1 MIHDCNSV
9 ISQFGLKKG
18 RAARITSGNRKGGC
32 HMSQEMEIET
42 LDNRDFDAEIEELIS
57 LIREKKYGKVRST
70 LIENNAVDIA
80 EMLEEV
86 EDELGLE
93 REILVFRM
101 LPKDVSVE
109 VFSNLSEDNQVDIIN
124 GITQKEIDQIIQE
137 LDFDDM
143 IDLLEELPANLV
155 DKILVNTTKEERHL
169 INTFLNYPDNSAG
182 SLMTIDYVHLKKGM
196 SVSDC
201 LKYIREV
208 GTDAETIYSCYVI
221 GDGRH
226 LIGTV
231 SLKSLVMADPDQ
243 TVDEIMHEEPL
254 SVSVLTDQEEVSNM
268 FKRYGMIAM
277 PVVDGE
283 GRLVGIITVDD
294 IMDVI
299 DDETTEDFQRM
310 AGVTG
315 DSDEEYLEIGVLK
328 HVRNRLP
335 WLFLLMC
342 SYMVTCRIISN
353 FENMLSACL
362 SLVTYMPMLMGTG
375 GNSGSQSSTLII
387 RGLAM
392 DEVRTNDFL
401 YVLWKEIRIGFTVGL
416 CLSVLN
422 FARILWMDHEPV
434 SVALTVCGAMFLIV
448 LIAKC
453 VGAMLPLIAKAVHID
468 PALMAGPLVSS
479 LTDMMSLGI
488 YFVFASMILGIGA

>member
-1 MIHDCNSV
+1 MAD
-9 ISQFGLKKG
+9 
-18 RAARITSGNRKGGC
+18 
-32 HMSQEMEIET
+32 EMGIET
-42 LDNRDFDAEIEELIS
+42 LDHRDFDAEIEELIT

-93 REILVFRM
+93 SEILIFRM

-109 VFSNLSEDNQVDIIN
+109 VFSFLSEDNQVDIIN

-182 SLMTIDYVHLKKGM
+182 SLMTIDYVHLRQGM
-196 SVSDC
+196 SVSAC
-201 LKYIREV
+201 LAHIREV
-208 GTDAETIYSCYVI
+208 GTEAETIYSCYVI
-221 GDGRH
+221 GSGRH

-231 SLKSLVMADPDQ
+231 SLKALVMADPDQ
-243 TVDEIMHEEPL
+243 TVDEIMHREPL

-268 FKRYGMIAM
+268 FKRYGLIAM

-294 IMDVI
+294 IMEVI
-299 DDETTEDFQRM
+299 DDEATEDFQRM

-315 DSDEEYLEIGVLK
+315 DSDEEYLETGVLK

-335 WLFLLMC
+335 WLIILMC
-342 SYMVTCRIISN
+342 SYMITGGIISS
-353 FENMLSACL
+353 FEDMLSSCI

-387 RGLAM
+387 RGIAT
-392 DEVRTNDFL
+392 DDVRLDDFF
-401 YVLWKEIRIGFTVGL
+401 YVLWKEVRVGFMVGI
-416 CLSVLN
+416 CLSLLN
-422 FARILWMDHEPV
+422 FARLRWIDHETIG
-434 SVALTVCGAMFLIV
+434 VAMTVCGAMFLIV
-448 LIAKC
+448 MIAKC

-468 PALMAGPLVSS
+468 PALMAGPVVSS

-488 YFVFASMILGIGA
+488 YFVFASMILGIGS